1 MKLSRM
7 ERVELIRRQV
17 HVDRTVD
24 TSRARLVTESYRET
38 EGISA
43 PLRRARALKKILG
56 GMPVYIHEGQLL
68 AGNQGERSR
77 AGLIYP
83 EFQWDATLSEM
94 EGWPARPGDKFAIT
108 QEQIAELRELLSFW
122 KG

>member
-43 PLRRARALKKILG
+43 PLRRAPALKKIQG
-56 GMPVYIHEGQLL
+56 GMPVYIHEGQLM
-68 AGNQGERSR
+68 AGNQG
-77 AGLIYP
+77 
-83 EFQWDATLSEM
+83 
-94 EGWPARPGDKFAIT
+94 
-108 QEQIAELRELLSFW
+108 
-122 KG
+122 